1 MLRRLLLVLGA
12 SGALV
17 FATCGPA
24 RCQEPEFV
32 PGTPAAAKF
41 AWGKQNFGR
50 FCRAPMPDIRFG
62 DLPYAAVAYIETLS
76 KRDVGN
82 LIRQHCNTPPDLVA
96 YSN

>member
-1 MLRRLLLVLGA
+1 MFRRSLCAALFVAALAAPAA
-12 SGALV
+12 S
-17 FATCGPA
+17 
-24 RCQEPEFV
+24 QEPEFV

-50 FCRAPMPDIRFG
+50 FCRASMPNISFG
-62 DLPYAAVAYIETLS
+62 DLPPMAVAYIETLS